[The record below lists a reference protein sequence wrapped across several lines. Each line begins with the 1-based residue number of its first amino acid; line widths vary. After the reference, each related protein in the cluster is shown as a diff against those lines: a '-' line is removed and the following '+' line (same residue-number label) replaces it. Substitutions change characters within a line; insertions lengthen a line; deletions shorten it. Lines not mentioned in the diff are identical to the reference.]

1 MGQIALRPSRPR
13 YLVLLAALS
22 VAVGC
27 ADSTSPGALT
37 LTVAPASRSI
47 GLNPDSIPGSGV
59 TPDSAVVALTGSG
72 ASAAPWTAT
81 HGASTWLTVVT
92 GGGTGSALV
101 RWVVDPIY
109 LAPGTYVDTITVVAA
124 GAAGSPARIVD
135 TLTVRGAPAQ
145 LITVRRAWLPGER
158 DSTIAFVERNH
169 SLNVLGYDVSDL
181 APLIFAGDSTTVV
194 VPNPAYQAAAPAGF
208 ARASQF
214 ASNWTVVGVD
224 LFIQNK
230 NVTPN
235 DTLSW
240 LGVLWYNPSD
250 STWKGLVLA
259 ATLATTLPL
268 TTINTTNFDNSG
280 DKSGAGGGEAQ
291 QSTGTYWEA
300 NGGQIQITQNTFCF
314 SNSTLTSGAFK
325 GGSESICLFGGQLVN
340 VTMPRQTG
348 TTSPSSQTVSL
359 DFRNN
364 LIYGVRIS
372 CVFPSPCTGT
382 GAPVWRPGTAPLPV
396 RETLTGR

>member
-1 MGQIALRPSRPR
+1 MLQIALRPPRPR
-13 YLVLLAALS
+13 YLALLVALPL
-22 VAVGC
+22 AVGC

-37 LTVAPASRSI
+37 MTVAPASRSI
-47 GLNPDSIPGSGV
+47 GLNPDSLAGSGL
-59 TPDSAVVALTGSG
+59 TFDSAVIALAGQG
-72 ASAAPWTAT
+72 ASVASWTAT
-81 HGASTWLTVVT
+81 HGSSTWLTVVT
-92 GGGTGSALV
+92 GGGTGSAIL

-135 TLTVRGAPAQ
+135 SLTVRGTPAQ

-158 DSTIAFVERNH
+158 DSAIAFVERNH
-169 SLNVLGYDVSDL
+169 SLNVLGYDISDQ
-181 APLIFAGDSTTVV
+181 APAIFAGDSTTVV
-194 VPNPAYQAAAPAGF
+194 VPNPAYQTPAPTGF

-214 ASNWTVVGVD
+214 ASNWTVVGVN

-230 NVTPN
+230 SQTPY

-268 TTINTTNFDNSG
+268 TTINTTSFGNSG

-300 NGGQIQITQNTFCF
+300 NGGQIQITQNGYCF
-314 SNSTLTSGAFK
+314 NSNTLTSGAFK
-325 GGSESICLFGGQLVN
+325 GGTEALCLFGGQLVN
-340 VTMPRQTG
+340 LTMPRQTG
-348 TTSPSSQTVSL
+348 TTAPSSQTINL

-364 LIYGVRIS
+364 LIWGVRIT
-372 CVFPSPCTGT
+372 CAFPSPCTGA
-382 GAPVWRPGTAPLPV
+382 APVLRPGAAPLSV
-396 RETLTGR
+396 REALTGR